1 MTKFTTADAAEL
13 QALTDKAIDRYIG
26 FDLCRAWYEHEADA
40 KRFLELNIKRDPK
53 VGTYYSYGAAC
64 KATVQKSTYRND
76 PCFEVV
82 YG

>member
-13 QALTDKAIDRYIG
+13 QALSDKAIDRYIG
-26 FDLCRAWYEHEADA
+26 FNLCRAWFEKETDA
-40 KRFLELNIKRDPK
+40 NRFLELTIKRSPD
-53 VGTYYSYGAAC
+53 TATHYSYGAPC
-64 KATVQKSTYRND
+64 RSRVEKATYRND